1 MTPVMT
7 NLRQGP
13 AWPKPA
19 RRKNGRHPHEPKP
32 KPRQSALY
40 RPLPCSGPRPFSTLP
55 LPMHPAPPRPPHSPA
70 RPLAPQA
77 PAPPRSAIAE
87 LKLSWS
93 KTQVRDKLPLRRGH
107 GTAMLESCSETG
119 AQSLPFCAIRIGFDS
134 KCNLCAS
141 LEHKTIRCAFRVHFI
156 VIPNADQ
163 GLPRHL
169 AAPPFQFSFWFLLTV
184 SLVCFCQYACLC
196 KPSPPKTF
204 SPKMQSAM
212 KCAYFVTNEAYV
224 AWRRA
229 D

>member
-1 MTPVMT
+1 MGATHTNQNPSPAKAPFTALCLVPVLAPFLPFPCQCTP
-7 NLRQGP
+7 
-13 AWPKPA
+13 
-19 RRKNGRHPHEPKP
+19 
-32 KPRQSALY
+32 
-40 RPLPCSGPRPFSTLP
+40 
-55 LPMHPAPPRPPHSPA
+55 PPRALPTP

-77 PAPPRSAIAE
+77 PALPRSAIAE

-119 AQSLPFCAIRIGFDS
+119 AQSLPFCATRLGFHS

-156 VIPNADQ
+156 VIPSADQ
-163 GLPRHL
+163 GLQRHL